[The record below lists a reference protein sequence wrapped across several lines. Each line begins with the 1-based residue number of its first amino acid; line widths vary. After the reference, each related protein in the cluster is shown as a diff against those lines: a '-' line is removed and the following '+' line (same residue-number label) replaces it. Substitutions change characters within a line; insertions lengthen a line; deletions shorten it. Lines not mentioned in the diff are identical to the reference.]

1 MKHSLQRVI
10 AFTLLVLGLLLV
22 GCAAAPSKRS
32 VLVAEVRASAQANP
46 DATGRPSPVVVYLL
60 SLRSVDRLYSTDI
73 VQVLDGPASAL
84 AADLVSF
91 RQLMMLPGEIK
102 AADLDISVDT
112 RFVAVVADLQ
122 NFKDLRWKDS
132 VEIPKGPLSSLFKG
146 NKATVEIDQSGVH
159 IVRTR

>member
-91 RQLMMLPGEIK
+91 RQLTMLPGEIK
-102 AADLDISVDT
+102 AADLDISEDT
-112 RFVAVVADLQ
+112 RFVAVVADFLP
-122 NFKDLRWKDS
+122 FVSAADPVSGR
-132 VEIPKGPLSSLFKG
+132 
-146 NKATVEIDQSGVH
+146 TVRARCES
-159 IVRTR
+159 